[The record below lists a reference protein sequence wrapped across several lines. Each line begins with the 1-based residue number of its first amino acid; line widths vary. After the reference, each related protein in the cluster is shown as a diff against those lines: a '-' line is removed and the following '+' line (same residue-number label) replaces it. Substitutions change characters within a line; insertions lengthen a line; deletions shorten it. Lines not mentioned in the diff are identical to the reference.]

1 MKKEEALIELAQLIN
16 KLRNECL
23 TGDRY
28 LPMGD
33 VRRYNELVHSLYGD
47 ELGEDPEIIAANE
60 LWKKKKNCKECEH
73 YLPERPPYEVYD
85 YCDLLQDIPD
95 GGKACPLKQEAK
107 E

>member
-33 VRRYNELVHSLYGD
+33 VRRYNQLAHDLWGD
-47 ELGEDPEIIAANE
+47 ELGEDPEIMAADA

-85 YCDLLQDIPD
+85 YCELMQDIPD
-95 GGKACPLKQEAK
+95 EGKACPLKQ
-107 E
+107 